1 MNTLQSF
8 LRSSVIWMELLAALV
23 GFYHLFKYHQSPW
36 KWFVYYLLLMFV
48 FESVSYFFLDP
59 FAGFRKYY
67 YGFLVIPIQF
77 LFFYWLYAYVSL
89 NKSKYF
95 WIFSGIYL
103 LSVIPNILYPENTR
117 VINSLSYSIGVLL
130 LLVLVVMEFFKQIQS
145 DHILNFSKNIMFY
158 INIGVVLFYVGTLP
172 FFALDAISFEYYSL
186 IWARY
191 YTLFLVLVNLMYL
204 IFSFSLIWGKP
215 NIY

>member
-67 YGFLVIPIQF
+67 YGG
-77 LFFYWLYAYVSL
+77 
-89 NKSKYF
+89 N
-95 WIFSGIYL
+95 
-103 LSVIPNILYPENTR
+103 
-117 VINSLSYSIGVLL
+117 SYSIFIFLL
-130 LLVLVVMEFFKQIQS
+130 AVCLCFIE
-145 DHILNFSKNIMFY
+145 
-158 INIGVVLFYVGTLP
+158 
-172 FFALDAISFEYYSL
+172 
-186 IWARY
+186 
-191 YTLFLVLVNLMYL
+191 
-204 IFSFSLIWGKP
+204 
-215 NIY
+215 